1 MSYYI
6 KKTNLKKGLYLQ
18 IYEGHHDPIKGHTV
32 STLYRKLGYLN
43 DLIASGLEDP
53 ITHFQKEVDD
63 LNRRMRA
70 DKTSKRRAV
79 VGESSPE
86 RNIGYVL
93 LKRILERLDVKRY
106 MDLYQSIDGYQF
118 NAYETMSAMVFAR
131 VIKPCS
137 KRATFHDVLPLLMK
151 DYEVSYGQMLECCS
165 FLGSEY
171 EKFVELFT
179 AMTAKVYGISTDRC
193 YFDCTNFY
201 FEIDREDELRR
212 KGPSKENRHDPII
225 GLGLL
230 LDSDMVPIGMR
241 MYSGNESEKPV
252 MRAMID
258 DMKKRGNIT
267 GRTVQV
273 ADKGLNCANNIVKAL
288 LDGDGYIFSRSVR
301 TLSDKELEW
310 VFLPDGWTDV
320 CDDDGEVVYRY
331 KECMDDFEYF
341 PTDEEILSRLGNKS
355 AKVGEKRV
363 LTYNSDLARK
373 QIAEIDRMVEKASN
387 LCLSKAKRA
396 EFGDAAKYIVFK
408 GKSKD
413 SDEMVY
419 ARVDIG
425 KAEEDKK
432 LCGYN
437 LIVTSEHKM
446 KAVDIYSAYHRLWR
460 IEESFRVM
468 KSELDS
474 RPVFLQRPDC
484 ILGHFFICYVSVL
497 LIRLLQIKILDDKWS
512 VQSIVSLIRELKA
525 VKLSQKSYLN
535 LARKSEILDCVC
547 QKFSLPLNSLLLD
560 HKDVSALD
568 LK

>member
-1 MSYYI
+1 M
-6 KKTNLKKGLYLQ
+6 
-18 IYEGHHDPIKGHTV
+18 
-32 STLYRKLGYLN
+32 
-43 DLIASGLEDP
+43 
-53 ITHFQKEVDD
+53 
-63 LNRRMRA
+63 
-70 DKTSKRRAV
+70 
-79 VGESSPE
+79 
-86 RNIGYVL
+86 
-93 LKRILERLDVKRY
+93 
-106 MDLYQSIDGYQF
+106 
-118 NAYETMSAMVFAR
+118 
-131 VIKPCS
+131 
-137 KRATFHDVLPLLMK
+137 
-151 DYEVSYGQMLECCS
+151 
-165 FLGSEY
+165 
-171 EKFVELFT
+171 
-179 AMTAKVYGISTDRC
+179 
-193 YFDCTNFY
+193 
-201 FEIDREDELRR
+201 
-212 KGPSKENRHDPII
+212 
-225 GLGLL
+225 
-230 LDSDMVPIGMR
+230 
-241 MYSGNESEKPV
+241 
-252 MRAMID
+252 
-258 DMKKRGNIT
+258 
-267 GRTVQV
+267 QV

-301 TLSDKELEW
+301 TLSGKELEW

-341 PTDEEILSRLGNKS
+341 PTDEEILSRLGSKS

-387 LCLSKAKRA
+387 LCLSKAKRS

-512 VQSIVSLIRELKA
+512 VQSIVNLIRELKA
-525 VKLSQKSYLN
+525 VKLSQKSCLN

>member
-1 MSYYI
+1 M
-6 KKTNLKKGLYLQ
+6 
-18 IYEGHHDPIKGHTV
+18 
-32 STLYRKLGYLN
+32 
-43 DLIASGLEDP
+43 
-53 ITHFQKEVDD
+53 
-63 LNRRMRA
+63 
-70 DKTSKRRAV
+70 
-79 VGESSPE
+79 
-86 RNIGYVL
+86 
-93 LKRILERLDVKRY
+93 
-106 MDLYQSIDGYQF
+106 
-118 NAYETMSAMVFAR
+118 
-131 VIKPCS
+131 
-137 KRATFHDVLPLLMK
+137 
-151 DYEVSYGQMLECCS
+151 
-165 FLGSEY
+165 
-171 EKFVELFT
+171 
-179 AMTAKVYGISTDRC
+179 
-193 YFDCTNFY
+193 
-201 FEIDREDELRR
+201 
-212 KGPSKENRHDPII
+212 
-225 GLGLL
+225 
-230 LDSDMVPIGMR
+230 
-241 MYSGNESEKPV
+241 
-252 MRAMID
+252 
-258 DMKKRGNIT
+258 
-267 GRTVQV
+267 
-273 ADKGLNCANNIVKAL
+273 
-288 LDGDGYIFSRSVR
+288 R

-341 PTDEEILSRLGNKS
+341 PTDEEILSRLGGKS

-363 LTYNSDLARK
+363 LTYNADLARK

-387 LCLSKAKRA
+387 LCLSKAKRS

-408 GKSKD
+408 GKTKD

-419 ARVDIG
+419 ASVDIG
-425 KAEEDKK
+425 KVEEDKR

-512 VQSIVSLIRELKA
+512 VQSIVNLIRELKA

>member
-18 IYEGHHDPIKGHTV
+18 IYEGHHDPVKGHTV

-43 DLIASGLEDP
+43 DLVASGIEDP
-53 ITHFQKEVDD
+53 VSHFQEEVDE
-63 LNRRMRA
+63 LNRKMRA
-70 DKTSKRRAV
+70 ERASGKREL
-79 VGESSPE
+79 VGDSSPE

-93 LKRILERLDVKRY
+93 LKRILDKLGVKRY
-106 MDLYQSIDGYQF
+106 MDLYQNIDGYRF
-118 NAYETMSAMVFAR
+118 NAYETMSALVFAR

-151 DYEVSYGQMLECCS
+151 DYDISYGQILECCS

-171 EKFVELFT
+171 EKFVELFA
-179 AMTAKVYGISTDRC
+179 AMTAKVYGISTGRC

-201 FEIDREDELRR
+201 FEIDREDNLRR

-252 MRAMID
+252 MRAMIE

-273 ADKGLNCANNIVKAL
+273 ADKGLNCANNIVKAV

-301 TLSDKELEW
+301 TLSGKELEW
-310 VFLPDGWTDV
+310 VFLPD
-320 CDDDGEVVYRY
+320 
-331 KECMDDFEYF
+331 FEYF
-341 PTDEEILSRLGNKS
+341 PTDGEILSRLGGKS

-363 LTYNSDLARK
+363 LTYNADLARK
-373 QIAEIDRMVEKASN
+373 QIAEIDKMVEKASN
-387 LCLSKAKRA
+387 LCLSKAKRS

-408 GKSKD
+408 GKTKD
-413 SDEMVY
+413 PDEMVY
-419 ARVDIG
+419 ASVDMG
-425 KAEEDKK
+425 KVEEDKK

-437 LIVTSEHKM
+437 LIATSEHKM

-484 ILGHFFICYVSVL
+484 ILGHFLICYVSVL
-497 LIRLLQIKILDDKWS
+497 LIRLLQIKVLDDKWS
-512 VQSIVSLIRELKA
+512 VQSIVSLIRDLKA

-535 LARKSEILDCVC
+535 LARKSEILDHVC
-547 QKFSLPLNSLLLD
+547 RKFSLPLNTLLLD
-560 HKDVSALD
+560 SKDISALD
-568 LK
+568 LG